1 MVYIGIKRGNLLY
14 RDFCWRALFLEA
26 NKSLNPG
33 EGGTSL
39 FGIYEYV
46 LYVHRCLS
54 SSSIVHVI
62 GKFGKYSNTV
72 VFLLF

>member
-1 MVYIGIKRGNLLY
+1 MEIYFIVTFVGELTVLRG
-14 RDFCWRALFLEA
+14 EQIS
-26 NKSLNPG
+26 KPG
-33 EGGTSL
+33 GGGTSL
-39 FGIYEYV
+39 FGIYGYV